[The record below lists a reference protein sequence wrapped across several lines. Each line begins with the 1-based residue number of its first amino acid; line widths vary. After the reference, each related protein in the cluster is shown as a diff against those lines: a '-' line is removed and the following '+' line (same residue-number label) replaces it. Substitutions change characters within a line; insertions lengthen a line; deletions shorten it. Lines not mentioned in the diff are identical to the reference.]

1 MKRKDILRQTHCIL
15 CGEPLVHRVYG
26 KRKRFCGSKCRV
38 YYGRYMTYYAKQ
50 CNKAVFAGETEPK
63 SPFYPV
69 SLAYYECLDNG
80 DTKKR
85 EG

>member
-1 MKRKDILRQTHCIL
+1 MKRNDILRQTHCIL
-15 CGEPLVHRVYG
+15 CGEPLTHRARG
-26 KRKRFCGSKCRV
+26 KAKRFCGSKCRV
-38 YYGRYMTYYAKQ
+38 YYGRYVRYYAKA
-50 CNKAVFAGETEPK
+50 CVNAALAGKPEPT

-85 EG
+85 